1 LNFRLL
7 MLPVSPLYRRFAG
20 SCSTALAT
28 LGTMALIASVTMLC
42 APAYAQLGNTVKLIV
57 PFAVGGPTDIAARVV
72 APLLSEA
79 TGKNIVVENKVGAT
93 GGIGAEFVARSAPDG
108 NTILFGT
115 SSIMS
120 ANPALVAKLS
130 YDPVRDFAPVS
141 LVAQIENVLVVHPS
155 VPANTVQEFV
165 KFAKA
170 NPNKLAYGSSGIGST
185 YHLGAEYFS
194 NLAGLQMNHV
204 PYKGQGPAAQDLLAG
219 HLQVMFDAFN
229 FALPNIKAGKV
240 KALGMT
246 GAKRHPD
253 LPDLPTIAEQGVPYV
268 TTMWIAFFLPAKTP
282 STIVDKLQ
290 KDLAGILQKA
300 EVKERF
306 NKLGMTAASSQPSEL
321 DALLRKELA
330 QWSKV
335 VKDANIKAE

>member
-1 LNFRLL
+1 VLHWLKILLNLSRL
-7 MLPVSPLYRRFAG
+7 
-20 SCSTALAT
+20 TILAVGLT
-28 LGTMALIASVTMLC
+28 LLSS
-42 APAYAQLGNTVKLIV
+42 AQAQPNNTVRLIV

-72 APLLSEA
+72 APLLGEVM
-79 TGKNIVVENKVGAT
+79 GKTVVVENKVGAT

-130 YDPVRDFAPVS
+130 YDPVKDFAPVS

-155 VPANTVQEFV
+155 LPVSNVQEFV
-165 KFAKA
+165 KYAKA
-170 NPNKLAYGSSGIGST
+170 NPGKLAYGSSGIGST
-185 YHLGAEYFS
+185 YHLGAEFFS
-194 NLAGLQMNHV
+194 NLTGIQMNHV

-253 LPDLPTIAEQGVPYV
+253 LPDLPTIAEQGVPYI
-268 TTMWIAFFLPAKTP
+268 TTMWIAFFLPAKTAP
-282 STIVDKLQ
+282 AIVEKLQ
-290 KDLAGILQKA
+290 KDLASILQKS

-306 NKLGMTAASSQPSEL
+306 NKLGMTAVSNQPNEL
-321 DALLRKELA
+321 DALLRRELA
-330 QWSKV
+330 LWTKV
-335 VKDANIKAE
+335 VKDGSIKAE